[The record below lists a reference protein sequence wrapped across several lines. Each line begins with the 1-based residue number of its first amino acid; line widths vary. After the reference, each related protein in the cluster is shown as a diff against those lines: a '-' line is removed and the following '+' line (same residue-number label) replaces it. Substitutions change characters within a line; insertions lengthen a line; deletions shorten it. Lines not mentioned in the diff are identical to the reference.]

1 MAERE
6 NKIKIL
12 RIDRLGENFTLVGMA
27 TEIKKFFQ
35 ENGQLPDIIELHI
48 DDFIRYPL
56 FFKDGGWL
64 MQNMKVYGIPIRPY
78 K

>member
-1 MAERE
+1 MAKRE

-12 RIDRLGENFTLVGMA
+12 RIERLGENFTLAKIGE
-27 TEIKKFFQ
+27 EIKKFFQ
-35 ENGQLPDIIELHI
+35 ENGRLPDIIELHI
-48 DDFIRYPL
+48 DDFIRYP
-56 FFKDGGWL
+56 FFFRDGGWL